1 MECGVIAEGGWKL
14 PSLSSQV
21 EESEIMDQLLGTFLS
36 SSEESHQELPW
47 SIQAS
52 NASYFHYKASSSA
65 YSSTSSNSPG
75 NLSLGVP
82 SESGGY
88 YLSDSNEALGLGS
101 CTAPL
106 HLDIVQNQGVAQ
118 FMEAILLLRVSIQA
132 VGVSRIL
139 ACICSIRLVLLT
151 RENTWDKENWMTK

>member
-1 MECGVIAEGGWKL
+1 
-14 PSLSSQV
+14 
-21 EESEIMDQLLGTFLS
+21 MDQLLGTFLS

-118 FMEAILLLRVSIQA
+118 FMEAILNPSLESINSSCGGLEDSSMHLLDSIGTSYKRKHLGQGKLDDQMRVSIYFF
-132 VGVSRIL
+132 SRNIVFVQS
-139 ACICSIRLVLLT
+139 A
-151 RENTWDKENWMTK
+151 